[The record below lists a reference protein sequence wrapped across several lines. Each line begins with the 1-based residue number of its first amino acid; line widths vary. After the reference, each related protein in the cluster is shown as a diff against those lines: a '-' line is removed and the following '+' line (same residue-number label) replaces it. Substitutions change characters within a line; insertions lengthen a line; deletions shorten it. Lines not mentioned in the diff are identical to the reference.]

1 MTTTIRDG
9 ANNIVGRVTPRLQ
22 HAGGFSLIE
31 LAVVIVIITLLLGS
45 LLIPLATQIDN
56 RRYAETEKQLAHIR
70 EALIGFALA
79 KRYLPCPAKSET
91 NGLEDRDPATN
102 ACTDPGSGPTRA
114 GFLPWV
120 TLGVTRQDAWD
131 NLFRYSVT
139 PGFANSDP
147 DLYFALDT
155 NGDIQ
160 IKASSTVNLTNNE
173 IPAIVLSHGKNGYGA
188 TSSSGTARVSPGSWA
203 GDEQVNATGFDKVY
217 VRVRT
222 ENTAASGG
230 EYDDVVAWVSL
241 NQLFARMVSAG
252 RLP

>member
-1 MTTTIRDG
+1 MTTASG
-9 ANNIVGRVTPRLQ
+9 SGVGPVFQAIQPPRRES
-22 HAGGFSLIE
+22 GFSLIE
-31 LAVVIVIITLLLGS
+31 LAVVIVITTLLLGS
-45 LLIPLATQIDN
+45 LLIPIATQVDN
-56 RRYAETEKQLAHIR
+56 RRYSETEKQLAHIR

-79 KRYLPCPAKSET
+79 KRYFPCPAISAT
-91 NGLEDRDPATN
+91 NGLEDRDSTTN
-102 ACTDPGSGPTRA
+102 ACTDPGGGPKRD

-120 TLGVTRQDAWD
+120 TLGVTRHDAWN

-139 PGFANSDP
+139 PSFANSNP
-147 DLYFALDT
+147 NSYFALDT

-173 IPAIVLSHGKNGYGA
+173 IPAIVLSHGKNGFGA
-188 TSSSGTARVSPGSWA
+188 TSSIGTARYTPGSWA
-203 GDEQVNATGFDKVY
+203 GDEQVNATDVDEVY

-222 ENTAASGG
+222 ENTSATGG
-230 EYDDVVAWVSL
+230 EYDDVVAWISL

>member
-1 MTTTIRDG
+1 
-9 ANNIVGRVTPRLQ
+9 V
-22 HAGGFSLIE
+22 GGFSLIE
-31 LAVVIVIITLLLGS
+31 LAVVTVIITLLLGS
-45 LLIPLATQIDN
+45 LMIPIATQIDN
-56 RRYAETEKQLAHIR
+56 RRYSETEKQLAHIR

-79 KRYLPCPAKSET
+79 KRYLPCPAKSKT
-91 NGLEDRDPATN
+91 DGHEDRDPATN
-102 ACTDPGSGPTRA
+102 MCTDPGGGGGPTRA

-120 TLGVTRQDAWD
+120 TLGVTRHDAWN

-139 PGFANSDP
+139 PSFANSDP
-147 DLYFALDT
+147 NSYFALDT

-173 IPAIVLSHGKNGYGA
+173 IPAFVLSHGKNGFGA
-188 TSSSGTARVSPGSWA
+188 TSSIGTTRYTPGAWT
-203 GDEQVNATGFDKVY
+203 GDEQVNATDVDEVY

-222 ENTAASGG
+222 ENTAATGG
-230 EYDDVVAWVSL
+230 EYDDVVGWVSL

>member
-1 MTTTIRDG
+1 MAKEAQIP
-9 ANNIVGRVTPRLQ
+9 ARVTPCHPRS
-22 HAGGFSLIE
+22 GGFSLIE
-31 LAVVIVIITLLLGS
+31 LAMVIVIITLLLGS

-56 RRYAETEKQLAHIR
+56 RRYSETEKQLAHIR

-79 KRYLPCPAKSET
+79 KRHLPCPAKSASD
-91 NGLEDRDPATN
+91 GREDRDPATN
-102 ACTDPGSGPTRA
+102 ACTDSGSGPTRV

-120 TLGVTRQDAWD
+120 TLGVTRHDAWD

-139 PGFANSDP
+139 PSFANSNSDS
-147 DLYFALDT
+147 YFALDT

-160 IKASSTVNLTNNE
+160 IKASSTVNLTNDE

-188 TSSSGTARVSPGSWA
+188 TSSAGTAQSSPGSWT
-203 GDEQVNATGFDKVY
+203 GDEQVNATSFDQVY

-222 ENTAASGG
+222 ENTAAAGG